1 LPLLKRKLDRDYQYS
16 KSDEGLQDDSEKLLN
31 DLLAD
36 QDMTPIEET
45 DEDILAAL
53 DFYFPDAE
61 TDQPAPEAAGSNLVT
76 KPESTWSKKVTG
88 DSEKPLSKKVTRRR
102 RRSNERD
109 AQAIKAIQQ
118 NELSPALAQYP
129 SLVGT
134 LQPLIS
140 TPSTTQ
146 NQPVPTPCNENV
158 RPPAWEFTKDRAK
171 LFAANRALTG
181 TAYAFTLNLGLDHE
195 QSALASPKGFYMRL
209 AIVRALQ
216 RELGYVPLFWFVVH
230 ATGQGRLH
238 LHGGIVCDDNVLEA
252 TERALCH
259 AGGDWAS
266 RKHHDCQLDLQP
278 QYDRDGCVTY
288 ALGDLPKARRLI
300 SGKGV
305 VISNPLRKLAQ
316 TLYDALR
323 SA

>member
-1 LPLLKRKLDRDYQYS
+1 MPLRRKLDHEHYYS
-16 KSDEGLQDDSEKLLN
+16 KSDEGLQDDSEKILN

-45 DEDILAAL
+45 DEDVFAAL
-53 DFYFPDAE
+53 DFYFPDA
-61 TDQPAPEAAGSNLVT
+61 DN
-76 KPESTWSKKVTG
+76 KPESVGSNKVTASETKWSKIVTA

-102 RRSNERD
+102 RRSNDRD
-109 AQAIKAIQQ
+109 AQAIKTIQQ
-118 NELSPALAQYP
+118 NEVSPPRAQYP

-140 TPSTTQ
+140 TPSTPQ

-158 RPPAWEFTKDRAK
+158 RPPSWVFTSDRAK

-181 TAYAFTLNLGLDHE
+181 AAYAFTLNLGLDQE
-195 QSALASPKGFYMRL
+195 QSALASPKGFSAYMRL

-216 RELGYVPLFWFVVH
+216 RELGCVPLLWFAVDTTSH
-230 ATGQGRLH
+230 GRLH
-238 LHGGIVCDDNVLEA
+238 LHGGIVCDDNVLSA
-252 TERALCH
+252 IERALRH

-266 RKHHDCQLDLQP
+266 RKHHECQLDLKP
-278 QYDRDGCVTY
+278 QTDLDGWVNY
-288 ALGDLPKARRLI
+288 ALDNMPKVRRLI

-316 TLYDALR
+316 ALYENKLR
-323 SA
+323 SRK